1 MDLVSD
7 THEFNIHE
15 LIEFFD
21 ENINEDVALLDSARA
36 DLAKA
41 TKVKSELLQRKTP
54 SELFTY
60 NSDTMNELHDL
71 NSPLVFPFK
80 PIVDILRCNN
90 TSKISHDAQMYF
102 ARAASSIADEIMD
115 ITLCTTLTVEEAEVK
130 KTLKF
135 MGLEVALD
143 DCGIEN
149 ISLRRLLEKHRMNYQ
164 FTITPQARLT
174 LLFSIVKNLQLIVTE
189 IQAFRNYNRRAI
201 TTTVEDVQR
210 VTDWWICVRPYSR
223 TTYESRSLQARKRL
237 RNNDGRF
244 GI

>member
-1 MDLVSD
+1 MDLVF
-7 THEFNIHE
+7 TLNE

-21 ENINEDVALLDSARA
+21 EDILDSARA

-41 TKVKSELLQRKTP
+41 TKVKFELLQRKTP

-130 KTLKF
+130 ETLKF

-143 DCGIEN
+143 DCGIDNN
-149 ISLRRLLEKHRMNYQ
+149 ISLRRLLEKHRMNKQ

-189 IQAFRNYNRRAI
+189 IQGLRNYNRRAI

-237 RNNDGRF
+237 RADDGRF
-244 GI
+244 SLF